1 MNFPQAPPIPEFIG
15 PPIMSKMQGPVPF
28 LPKDTERFT
37 PSHVKFIY
45 IQKILHVTL
54 SCTVLPQDLIP

>member
-15 PPIMSKMQGPVPF
+15 PPIKSKMQGPVPY

-37 PSHVKFIY
+37 PNHVKFIY
-45 IQKILHVTL
+45 IQKKLDVTL
-54 SCTVLPQDLIP
+54 SCTVLPQY

>member
-15 PPIMSKMQGPVPF
+15 PPIKSKMQGPVPY

-37 PSHVKFIY
+37 PNHVKFIY
-45 IQKILHVTL
+45 IQKK
-54 SCTVLPQDLIP
+54 P